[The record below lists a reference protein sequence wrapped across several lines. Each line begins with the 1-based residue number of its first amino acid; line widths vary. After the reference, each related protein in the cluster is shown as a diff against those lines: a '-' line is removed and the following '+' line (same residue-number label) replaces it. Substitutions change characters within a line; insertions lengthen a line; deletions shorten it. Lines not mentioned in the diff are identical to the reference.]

1 MDITSTGF
9 VTWTGAG
16 MLADVQEWQALPEN
30 NFGWAI
36 VGTEFQSQTA
46 NRFASR
52 TSPTVAN
59 RPVLVVDYVP
69 VPEPSA
75 VATLM
80 LAAVCLGS
88 TRRRGQR
95 RNG

>member
-1 MDITSTGF
+1 
-9 VTWTGAG
+9 
-16 MLADVQEWQALPEN
+16 MLANVQEWQALPGA

-36 VGTEFQSQTA
+36 VGTEFQSKPA

-52 TSPTVAN
+52 TSPTVSN

-75 VATLM
+75 FTTLM
-80 LAAVCLGS
+80 LAAFSLGS

-95 RNG
+95 CNG